1 MSFQF
6 RPAVR
11 QDTPLIIGIAGPTKS
26 GKTYSAH
33 RLARGL
39 AGDKPIIMI
48 NAEGARGHQYADKFQ
63 YLACDIEAPFRPTKY
78 TEALKEA
85 AALNPG
91 CIIIDSGSHMHD
103 GPGGILEWHEEELD
117 RMAGDNWQKR
127 NKMTFS
133 AWIAPK
139 AAENEFIYQM
149 LATNCPIVLCLRAKE
164 KLKIVPG
171 RDPIDLGWQPI
182 VGERVAFE
190 TMFTLMLTP
199 GSKGVP
205 DLSLSEMREPFDSLV
220 PGNKVIDERLGEQLA
235 VWARGGAAPA
245 PVNRETGEV
254 IDSGSWTNHELSALL
269 RGHDLKPSDLGAVLG
284 DGLTK
289 DNLRERIDEWL
300 ADQPDMSLADL
311 CQMAADVKRDEEPE
325 PQAALI

>member
-1 MSFQF
+1 MSYQF

-78 TEALKEA
+78 TEALREA

-117 RMAGDNWQKR
+117 RLAGDNWQKR

-205 DLSLSEMREPFDSLV
+205 DLSLSEMREPFDSIV

-235 VWARGGAAPA
+235 AWARGGAAPA
-245 PVNRETGEV
+245 TVDRETGEV
-254 IDSGSWTNHELSALL
+254 IDDHPKL
-269 RGHDLKPSDLGAVLG
+269 SDLLKERGLKATDLAPILGAAVTS
-284 DGLTK
+284 DNIKGL
-289 DNLRERIDEWL
+289 IDEWL
-300 ADQPDMSLADL
+300 ADQPDMSLVDL
-311 CQMAADVKRDEEPE
+311 CQMAADVKREEETE